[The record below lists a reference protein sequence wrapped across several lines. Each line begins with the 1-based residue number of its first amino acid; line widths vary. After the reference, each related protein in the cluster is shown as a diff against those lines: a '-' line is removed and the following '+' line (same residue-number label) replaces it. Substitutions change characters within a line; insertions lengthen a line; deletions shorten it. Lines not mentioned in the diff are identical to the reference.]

1 LPDGS
6 PRRERNPKSPA
17 ISDDAGLFALEPAM
31 PFQMTDPEL
40 RRWLLV
46 LHQVKAMRAT
56 MRMRPAS

>member
-1 LPDGS
+1 
-6 PRRERNPKSPA
+6 
-17 ISDDAGLFALEPAM
+17 M
-31 PFQMTDPEL
+31 PFQMTDLEL

>member
-1 LPDGS
+1 
-6 PRRERNPKSPA
+6 
-17 ISDDAGLFALEPAM
+17 M

-46 LHQVKAMRAT
+46 LHQVKSMRGV